1 MRSLL
6 RWLTPTPLR
15 LPTPASEVA
24 PAPRV
29 PPAPGLR
36 PEASLASR
44 LDVTQR
50 GAEADRLL
58 NNAVL
63 RQALADIEQEV
74 HLAWADTKTDE
85 RERREEYYYKIR
97 ACQAVRAKLLAYKN
111 SGRIKAEQDKAEQ
124 DAA

>member
-36 PEASLASR
+36 

-50 GAEADRLL
+50 GAEAARLL

-63 RQALADIEQEV
+63 LQALAELEQESIKALV
-74 HLAWADTKTDE
+74 DTKTNE
-85 RERREEYYYKIR
+85 REKREDYYN
-97 ACQAVRAKLLAYKN
+97 AVRAIAALRQRLDSYRLA
-111 SGRIKAEQDKAEQ
+111 GRIKAEQD
-124 DAA
+124 AA